1 MIKIIYGII
10 LTLILTS
17 YCRAQPFS
25 LNQGGTNQKDYYSQI
40 SYEKIIGK
48 IIVSVTIKKKQYRFI
63 LDTGAP
69 NGISKSLYNELKPQ
83 TLSRKPVIDQSG
95 ASDSML
101 IVSMDSISIGGIVF
115 NNIPTMV
122 IENSN
127 ILDFL
132 DCFNTDG
139 LIGSNMLRNSI
150 VRFSSMDKT
159 ITLTDNKKKLLLNKT
174 QSSELLL
181 SRSQSNPYIWVKHKN
196 KKKAREQ
203 ILFDSGMGDFYSL
216 SLNHFQFFHGKNII
230 RLNSQG
236 FGSNTLGLH
245 GVAKDTI
252 QYRVSVPEM
261 VINGASFRNL
271 SFQTTSDNDSRIGA
285 KLLDYGVVTV
295 DYKNKK
301 FYFEPFSIITNLDDK
316 HFPIS
321 PTFIDEKL
329 VVGIVWGK
337 NYQNQITVGS
347 SIIEINNENF
357 ENTKPCDFLTKLS
370 PFLTLDRMQLI
381 LKDKG
386 GVLKSIT
393 IEKE

>member
-17 YCRAQPFS
+17 YCSAQPLS
-25 LNQGGTNQKDYYSQI
+25 LNQGGTNQKDYFSQI
-40 SYEKIIGK
+40 SYQNIMGK
-48 IIVSVTIKKKQYRFI
+48 IIVSVTIKNKQYRFI

-83 TLSRKPVIDQSG
+83 TLSKIPIVDQSG
-95 ASDSML
+95 ASDSIL

-115 NNIPTMV
+115 NNIPTIV
-122 IENSN
+122 IENL
-127 ILDFL
+127 IIL
-132 DCFNTDG
+132 DCFNADG

-159 ITLTDNKKKLLLNKT
+159 ITLTDNKKILHLNKSK
-174 QSSELLL
+174 SSELFLIPL
-181 SRSQSNPYIWVKHKN
+181 QSNPYIWVKLKN

-203 ILFDSGMGDFYSL
+203 ILFDSGMDDFYSL
-216 SLNHFQFFHGKNII
+216 SLNHFKFFHGKNII
-230 RLNSQG
+230 SINSQG
-236 FGSNTLGLH
+236 LGSNTLGLH

-252 QYRVSVPEM
+252 QYRISVPEM

-271 SFQTTSDNDSRIGA
+271 SFQTTSNNDSRIGS
-285 KLLDYGVVTV
+285 KLLNYGVVTI

-321 PTFIDEKL
+321 PTFNDEKL

-347 SIIEINNENF
+347 SIIEINSENF

-370 PFLTLDRMQLI
+370 PFQTQDRMQLI
-381 LKDKG
+381 LKDKD
-386 GVLKSIT
+386 GVIKSII